1 VIAATYPEAPISVQ
15 NVPGLTTS
23 TQIGLAW
30 TEGAN
35 NGGTSVTDYQI
46 SYALETDDTYTIY
59 SSNIVESTEIITGLS
74 PGSNYKFKIKSRN
87 IIGFSDYSSIVV
99 IKAAQVPDVPTGL
112 VNVPVITA
120 ANQIGLQWVAPVFDG
135 GSTLFDYTI
144 YYDNASGNNFE
155 ELVVGLTDT
164 TYTATSLTQGESYQ
178 FKVEARNQYG
188 FSFFSNTVSILTA

>member
-1 VIAATYPEAPISVQ
+1 
-15 NVPGLTTS
+15 
-23 TQIGLAW
+23 
-30 TEGAN
+30 
-35 NGGTSVTDYQI
+35 
-46 SYALETDDTYTIY
+46 
-59 SSNIVESTEIITGLS
+59 
-74 PGSNYKFKIKSRN
+74 
-87 IIGFSDYSSIVV
+87 
-99 IKAAQVPDVPTGL
+99 
-112 VNVPVITA
+112 VPVITA

-135 GSTLFDYTI
+135 GSTLLDYTI